1 MHFAFF
7 LAMGKKINVKIRQKD
22 TRGVAMRLVQL
33 EYFIKIAECGSIT
46 KAAQELYVS
55 QPTLTKAIAN
65 LEAEYDIRLLERTPK
80 GVRMTSRGMEFLEY
94 ARDVIDSRRKLE
106 DTFGRKETVPVQ
118 RLYLASQQFDFLYNL
133 LEKVCREN
141 QMMVN
146 VMMAEVDRGTVL
158 KRVKNRTADVGI
170 LILTDADR
178 KDFENEIRK
187 NALEVHEM
195 AHSGVYVCMASRSPF
210 YERTAVKSSEVSEYL
225 HVALDMDD
233 QMIRKMYLGDLK
245 ESVDNE
251 QLICCN
257 TISACLYFMRETGA
271 LLYIPKWVKGLLEK
285 EEDIHVIPLVK
296 DDGKPYP
303 MVNHL
308 AWVKREDE
316 ELTIPEKRFVHLLNE
331 KASEI
336 EK

>member
-1 MHFAFF
+1 
-7 LAMGKKINVKIRQKD
+7 
-22 TRGVAMRLVQL
+22 MRFVQL

-55 QPTLTKAIAN
+55 QPSLTKAIAN

-80 GVRMTSRGMEFLEY
+80 GVRVTPRGSEFLEY
-94 ARDVIDSRRKLE
+94 ARDVMDSRRKLE
-106 DTFGRKETVPVQ
+106 DTFGKKETVPVQ
-118 RLYLASQQFDFLYNL
+118 RLCVASQQFDFLYDL
-133 LEKVCREN
+133 LEQVCREN
-141 QMMVN
+141 QMMIN

-158 KRVKNRTADVGI
+158 KRLRSRTADVGI
-170 LILTDADR
+170 LILTDSDR
-178 KDFENEIRK
+178 KDFDHEMKK

-195 AHSGVYVCMASRSPF
+195 AHSGVYVCMAPRSPF
-210 YERTAVKSSEVSEYL
+210 YDRTEVRCSEAAEYL
-225 HVALDMDD
+225 HVALDMDEHL
-233 QMIRKMYLGDLK
+233 IRKMYLGNLK

-257 TISACLYFMRETGA
+257 TISACLYFMREAGA

-285 EEDIHVIPLVK
+285 EGDIHVIPLVK
-296 DDGKPYP
+296 DDGTAYP

-316 ELTIPEKRFVHLLNE
+316 ELTIPEQRFVHLLSE
-331 KASEI
+331 KVSEV
-336 EK
+336 